1 MVKSGLREFETAIE
15 FLMGRVLLPLFLK
28 SFKFFEDGYDAAE
41 GFVDLFAR
49 VHAAEGETE

>member
-1 MVKSGLREFETAIE
+1 
-15 FLMGRVLLPLFLK
+15 MGRVLLPLFLK